1 MTVVSMTGSAVAI
14 NPAVHIVDDDAAV
27 RDSLALLLELSG
39 LPVKSYDSAESF
51 LAELDHD
58 ASGCLLLDLRMPGMD
73 GLSLQK
79 LLGERG
85 VGLPIVMIT
94 AHGDVAAARA
104 ALKGG
109 AVDFLE
115 KPVDETLLLAVVREA
130 MQREQVRAVASA
142 EQQQRQ
148 EKLARLTE
156 REREVL
162 ALVAAGHT
170 RKAIGEQLGISP
182 RTVEV
187 YRSRLM
193 DKLQVGS
200 LPELVR
206 LAVTAGPG

>member
-1 MTVVSMTGSAVAI
+1 MIVTAFTGSAQATP
-14 NPAVHIVDDDAAV
+14 PAVHIVDDDAAV

-39 LPVKSYDSAESF
+39 LAVKSYDSAESF
-51 LAELDHD
+51 LAGLERDV
-58 ASGCLLLDLRMPGMD
+58 SGCLLLDLRMPGMD

-85 VGLPIVMIT
+85 ISLPIVMIT

-109 AVDFLE
+109 AIDFLE
-115 KPVDETLLLAVVREA
+115 KPVDETLLLSVVREA
-130 MQREQVRAVASA
+130 MQREQSRVAASA
-142 EQQQRQ
+142 EQQERQ
-148 EKLARLTE
+148 ERLARLTE

-162 ALVAAGHT
+162 ALVAHGRT
-170 RKAIGEQLGISP
+170 SKEIGEQLGISP

-206 LAVTAGPG
+206 LAVAAGQG

>member
-1 MTVVSMTGSAVAI
+1 MTD
-14 NPAVHIVDDDAAV
+14 PASPTVHIVDDDAAV

-39 LPVKSYDSAESF
+39 LPVRSFDSAESF
-51 LAELDHD
+51 LAELDRE
-58 ASGCLLLDLRMPGMD
+58 ACGCLLLDLRMPGMD

-79 LLGERG
+79 LLTERG
-85 VGLPIVMIT
+85 IGLPIVMIT
-94 AHGDVAAARA
+94 AHGDVAAART

-115 KPVDETLLLAVVREA
+115 KPVDETVLLATVREA
-130 MQREQVRAVASA
+130 MRREQSRVAASA
-142 EQQQRQ
+142 EQQQAHDR
-148 EKLARLTE
+148 LARLTE

-162 ALVAAGHT
+162 DLVAAGRT
-170 RKAIGEQLGISP
+170 SKEIGEQLGISS

-206 LAVTAGPG
+206 LAVKAGPG

>member
-1 MTVVSMTGSAVAI
+1 MTDTVSTD
-14 NPAVHIVDDDAAV
+14 PLAVHIVDDDAAV

-39 LPVKSYDSAESF
+39 LPVKSYDSAERF
-51 LAELDHD
+51 LAELDRHP
-58 ASGCLLLDLRMPGMD
+58 SGCLLLDLRMPGMD

-85 VGLPIVMIT
+85 IGLPIVMIT
-94 AHGDVAAARA
+94 AHGDVAAART

-115 KPVDETLLLAVVREA
+115 KPVDETLLLSVVREA
-130 MQREQVRAVASA
+130 MQREQVRAAASA
-142 EQQQRQ
+142 EQQLRQ
-148 EKLARLTE
+148 EKLNRLTE

-162 ALVAAGHT
+162 ALVAAGRT
-170 RKAIGEQLGISP
+170 SKEIGEQLGISP

-206 LAVTAGPG
+206 LAVSAGQG

>member
-1 MTVVSMTGSAVAI
+1 MTDSAS
-14 NPAVHIVDDDAAV
+14 PTVHIVDDDAAV

-39 LPVKSYDSAESF
+39 LPVRSFDSAESF
-51 LAELDHD
+51 LAELDRE

-79 LLGERG
+79 LLTERG
-85 VGLPIVMIT
+85 IGLPIVMIT
-94 AHGDVAAARA
+94 AHGDVAAART

-115 KPVDETLLLAVVREA
+115 KPVDETVLLATVREA
-130 MQREQVRAVASA
+130 MQREQSRVAASA
-142 EQQQRQ
+142 EQQQAHDR
-148 EKLARLTE
+148 LARLTE

-162 ALVAAGHT
+162 ELVAAGRT
-170 RKAIGEQLGISP
+170 SKEIGEQLGISP

-187 YRSRLM
+187 YRARLM

-206 LAVTAGPG
+206 LALAARPG

>member
-1 MTVVSMTGSAVAI
+1 MTETLSPPPV
-14 NPAVHIVDDDAAV
+14 VHIVDDDAAV

-39 LPVKSYDSAESF
+39 LSVKSFDSAESF
-51 LAELDHD
+51 LAQLTHD
-58 ASGCLLLDLRMPGMD
+58 VSGCLLLDLRMPGMD

-94 AHGDVAAARA
+94 AHGDVAAART

-115 KPVDETLLLAVVREA
+115 KPVDEAQLLAVVREA
-130 MQREQVRAVASA
+130 MQREQVRVAASA
-142 EQQQRQ
+142 EQQQASDR
-148 EKLARLTE
+148 LSRLTE

-162 ALVAAGHT
+162 ELVAAGRT
-170 RKAIGEQLGISP
+170 SKEIGEQLGISP

-206 LAVTAGPG
+206 VAITAGPH